1 MRLENYINQL
11 MFQNDCVI
19 VPKFGAFISHPT
31 SATINQEDHTITP
44 PHKAVSFNS
53 SLTTSDGIL
62 ENKYALEE
70 KVTIENA
77 SLQIEEDVNN
87 WNSRLNNGESIV
99 LDNIG
104 TLKNNADGVLNFKPH
119 TTENF
124 LSDAFGLRSI
134 KPNLILNN
142 PEVAAVLPSSKRN
155 WSSFLAVASIIP
167 IIVGGYFYFN
177 TPQPVQKFVDHQW
190 SGIVLPAI
198 QEAAPNLLNSASPI
212 EKINKLEDVIH
223 NLPTTISNP
232 LEFVQAG
239 TSVSLPAETDSTGQN
254 VLSRFEI
261 TVVEEK
267 QLNEDEKEVKAI
279 IRNSKVDA
287 NSLNSKSANSS
298 TKENVKNSKTEDNN
312 SVTTKANDKNAEDV
326 IRIESNPK
334 KFQVIAAS
342 LRRADDAARMLRF
355 LESEGYKNASIVY
368 VKGRF
373 YYVTFDSFD
382 NMDQASKYLNNLHK
396 QRPDAWIREHN

>member
-11 MFQNDCVI
+11 MFQHDCVI
-19 VPKFGAFISHPT
+19 VPKFGAFVSHPT
-31 SATINQEDHTITP
+31 SATIIQEEQTIIP
-44 PHKAVSFNS
+44 PHNAVSFNS
-53 SLTTSDGIL
+53 SLTTSDGLL
-62 ENKYALEE
+62 EKKYALEE
-70 KVTIENA
+70 NISIENA
-77 SLQIEEDVNN
+77 SSQIEEDVND
-87 WNSRLNNGESIV
+87 WNYRLNNGETIV
-99 LDNIG
+99 LENIG
-104 TLKNNADGVLNFKPH
+104 TLNNDADGVLNFKPH

-124 LSDAFGLRSI
+124 LADAYGLRSI

-198 QEAAPNLLNSASPI
+198 QEAAPNLLNSASKI
-212 EKINKLEDVIH
+212 EKIDQLEDVIH

-232 LEFVQAG
+232 LEYVQAG

-287 NSLNSKSANSS
+287 NSLNSKSSNST
-298 TKENVKNSKTEDNN
+298 TKDVAKTTKTEDNN
-312 SVTTKANDKNAEDV
+312 NTAVKGNDKKSEDI

-355 LESEGYKNASIVY
+355 LESEGYKNANIVY

-382 NMDQASKYLNNLHK
+382 NMEQASKYLNNLHK

>member
-53 SLTTSDGIL
+53 SLTTSDGVL

-77 SLQIEEDVNN
+77 SLQIEEDVKN
-87 WNSRLNNGESIV
+87 WTSRLNNGESIV

-142 PEVAAVLPSSKRN
+142 PEVAAELSSSKRN

-287 NSLNSKSANSS
+287 NSLNSKSTNSS
-298 TKENVKNSKTEDNN
+298 TKENVKNSKTEDNSN
-312 SVTTKANDKNAEDV
+312 VASKANDKNAEDV

-334 KFQVIAAS
+334 KYQVIAAS

>member
-1 MRLENYINQL
+1 MRLDNYINQL
-11 MFQNDCVI
+11 IFQHDCVI
-19 VPKFGAFISHPT
+19 VPEFGAFISHPT
-31 SATINQEDHTITP
+31 SATINREDHTITP
-44 PHKAVSFNS
+44 PHKVVSFNS

-70 KVTIENA
+70 KVSIEEA
-77 SLQIEEDVNN
+77 SLQVEEDVNN
-87 WNSRLNNGESIV
+87 WNVRLKNGESIV

-104 TLKNNADGVLNFKPH
+104 TLQNNAEGVLDFTPH

-124 LSDAFGLRSI
+124 LADAFGLRSI

-142 PEVAAVLPSSKRN
+142 PETVVVPSSKRN
-155 WSSFLAVASIIP
+155 WSSLLAVASIIP

-212 EKINKLEDVIH
+212 EKIEKLEDVIH

-232 LEFVQAG
+232 LEYVQAG
-239 TSVSLPAETDSTGQN
+239 TSVSVPAEKDSTGQN

-287 NSLNSKSANSS
+287 NSLNSKSSSNSSKEVVKSNKSDDNNVANSG
-298 TKENVKNSKTEDNN
+298 
-312 SVTTKANDKNAEDV
+312 NDKKTEDV
-326 IRIESNPK
+326 IRIDSNPK

-355 LESEGYKNASIVY
+355 LESEGYKNSSIIY

-382 NMDQASKYLNNLHK
+382 NMEQASKYLNNLHK

>member
-31 SATINQEDHTITP
+31 SATINQEEHTITP

-53 SLTTSDGIL
+53 SLTTSDGVL

-87 WNSRLNNGESIV
+87 WTSRLNNGESIV

-142 PEVAAVLPSSKRN
+142 PEVAAVLSSSKRN

-298 TKENVKNSKTEDNN
+298 AKENIKNSKADDNN
-312 SVTTKANDKNAEDV
+312 NVTTKSNDKNAEDV
-326 IRIESNPK
+326 IRIDSNPK